1 MLDRLRLS
9 RILQFSMEA
18 KFGSGSG
25 SGPGVRVHQKFISL
39 KLSKNVNTRM
49 CIIFLQLRSK
59 KWSHRFL
66 PPVLTLSFIKI
77 AGLFFTQIH
86 IGWFALGFEFCP
98 KKLRHLKVKILGNLQ
113 QSIFLAAVHCQDKMF
128 HLIIFTTYILTLL
141 LGDGFASVA
150 NFHVPQPQ

>member
-18 KFGSGSG
+18 KFGSGS
-25 SGPGVRVHQKFISL
+25 GVRVHQKFISL

-66 PPVLTLSFIKI
+66 PTVLTMSFVKICWLVFYVDSYWLVCTWLWILS
-77 AGLFFTQIH
+77 
-86 IGWFALGFEFCP
+86 
-98 KKLRHLKVKILGNLQ
+98 KKLRHLKVKIIGNLQ
-113 QSIFLAAVHCQDKMF
+113 KSIFLAAVQCQDKMF
-128 HLIIFTTYILTLL
+128 HLIIFTTYILFLL
-141 LGDGFASVA
+141 LGDGFVA
-150 NFHVPQPQ
+150 VVNDNFPSS